1 MPPPSTIKSGSYI
14 VECDEPLDL
23 DPRTITEC
31 NPAQLSHRPYKYKRR
46 KSNIEAERGQEVRI
60 RYVVVRNVAT
70 GEEEFRREYRDKE
83 CEIDIYWE
91 PPNPTTSAA

>member
-1 MPPPSTIKSGSYI
+1 MPPPITIKSGSFI
-14 VECDEPLDL
+14 IESDEPLDL
-23 DPRTITEC
+23 DPRTISEC
-31 NPAQLSHRPYKYKRR
+31 KTSPTPHRPYKYLRH
-46 KSNIEAERGQEVRI
+46 KSEAEIQAGEKQI

-70 GEEEFRREYRDKE
+70 GEEYKREYRDKE